1 MPETATISS
10 PQLKPKVSL
19 EEFRNLPE
27 GPPDYEFE
35 EGEVIPLAR
44 PHGRHQLLLIRLGA
58 ALDGYVTQ
66 RKAGRIWP
74 EIDVELTE
82 QRSYVPDLVY
92 LAQEHLDRMGNDG
105 KIHGAPDLVVE
116 IGSPGTVSRDRVT
129 KFNTYLEAGV
139 SWYWIIDPEELTI
152 EEYNRHEDG
161 YYWRT
166 KSIDADD
173 IFRPD
178 LFPGLELNLQKMM
191 EG

>member
-1 MPETATISS
+1 MAETATISY
-10 PQLKPKVSL
+10 PYQHKVSL

-44 PHGRHQLLLIRLGA
+44 PHERHQQVLIQLSA
-58 ALDGYVTQ
+58 VLVNYITQ
-66 RKAGRIWP
+66 QKAGRIWP

-82 QRSYVPDLVY
+82 RRSYVPDLVY
-92 LAQEHLDRMGNDG
+92 LTQEHLDRMGNDG
-105 KIHGAPDLVVE
+105 KIHGTPDLVVE
-116 IGSPGTVSRDRVT
+116 ISSPGTVSRDRVT
-129 KFNTYLEAGV
+129 KFNAYLEAGV
-139 SWYWIIDPEELTI
+139 PWYWIIDPQELTI
-152 EEYNRHEDG
+152 EEYNRREEG

-166 KSIDADD
+166 KSIEAGD

-178 LFPGLELNLQKMM
+178 LFPGLELNLKEMM

>member
-1 MPETATISS
+1 MAETATISY
-10 PQLKPKVSL
+10 PQLNHKMSL

-35 EGEVIPLAR
+35 EGEVISLAR
-44 PHGRHQLLLIRLGA
+44 PHERHQLVLIRLGA
-58 ALDGYVTQ
+58 ALDSYVTQ
-66 RKAGRIWP
+66 RKIGRIWP

-82 QRSYVPDLVY
+82 RRSCVPDLLY

-116 IGSPGTVSRDRVT
+116 ITSPCTVSRDRVT
-129 KFNTYLEAGV
+129 KFNAYLEAGV
-139 SWYWIIDPEELTI
+139 SWYWIIDPQELTL

-166 KSIDADD
+166 KSIDAGD

-178 LFPGLELNLQKMM
+178 LFSGLELNLKEMM
-191 EG
+191 E

>member
-1 MPETATISS
+1 MAETATISS
-10 PQLKPKVSL
+10 PQKHEVSL

-44 PHGRHQLLLIRLGA
+44 PHGRHQLVLIRLGA
-58 ALDGYVTQ
+58 ALVSYITQ

-82 QRSYVPDLVY
+82 RKSYVPDLVY

-116 IGSPGTVSRDRVT
+116 VSSPGTVSRDRVT
-129 KFNTYLEAGV
+129 KFNAYLEAGV
-139 SWYWIIDPEELTI
+139 SWYWIIDPQELTI

-166 KSIDADD
+166 KSIDAGDV
-173 IFRPD
+173 FRPD
-178 LFPGLELNLQKMM
+178 LFPGLELNLKEMM